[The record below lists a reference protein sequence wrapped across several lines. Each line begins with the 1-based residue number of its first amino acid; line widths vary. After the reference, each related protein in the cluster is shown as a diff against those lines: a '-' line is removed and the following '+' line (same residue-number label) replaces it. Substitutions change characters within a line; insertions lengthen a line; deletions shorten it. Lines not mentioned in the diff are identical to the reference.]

1 MRHTLSILVE
11 NRFGEL
17 SRIVG
22 LFSARGYNIESL
34 CVAETLDPSVSRVTL
49 VTTGNDKT
57 IEQITRQLDKQVRV
71 REVVDMNGLRHVERE
86 LVLVNVKAAAGSARQ
101 EVLSLVDVFR
111 AKVVD
116 MSDDGLVVEVTGD
129 WNKVSALVGLLEP
142 LGIREIVRTGTVAM
156 ARLAEGTAGEIGSA
170 VRAAG

>member
-34 CVAETLDPSVSRVTL
+34 CVAETLDPRVSRVTL

-86 LVLVNVKAAAGSARQ
+86 LVLVNVSAAAGPARQ
-101 EVLSLVDVFR
+101 EALSLVDVFR

-116 MSDDGLVVEVTGD
+116 VSRKSYVVEVTGAEEKI
-129 WNKVSALVGLLEP
+129 NALIELLKP
-142 LGIREIVRTGTVAM
+142 IGITEIVRTGKVAM
-156 ARLAEGTAGEIGSA
+156 FRGTETFTTDGKDKD
-170 VRAAG
+170 RAA